1 MKRVLESAAAMQ
13 QLAAEV
19 AISLKERDILL
30 LTGDLGAG
38 KTTFT
43 QGIAAALGIA
53 EAITSPT
60 FTIVS
65 EYEISPPYQGGVP
78 EALAEGEGVR
88 RLVHVDL
95 YRLEDDAAA
104 QDPAVRDVLDRVSEP
119 GQLTVIEWSEKLGA
133 AAPTPSDG
141 GVFRIAFAHGATE
154 NERTLTMTD
163 A

>member
-1 MKRVLESAAAMQ
+1 MKRILESAAEMQ

-19 AISLKERDILL
+19 AASLKERDILL

-43 QGIAAALGIA
+43 QGIARALGIT

-60 FTIVS
+60 FTIVG
-65 EYEISPPYQGGVP
+65 EYLIPDHES
-78 EALAEGEGVR
+78 LKK
-88 RLVHVDL
+88 LVHVDL
-95 YRLEDDAAA
+95 YRLEDDTAAH
-104 QDPAVRDVLDRVSEP
+104 DPAVRDVLDRANDE
-119 GQLTVIEWSEKLGA
+119 GQLTIIEWSEKLGA

-141 GVFRIAFAHGATE
+141 GVVRIAFAHGATE
-154 NERTLTMTD
+154 NERTVTILD